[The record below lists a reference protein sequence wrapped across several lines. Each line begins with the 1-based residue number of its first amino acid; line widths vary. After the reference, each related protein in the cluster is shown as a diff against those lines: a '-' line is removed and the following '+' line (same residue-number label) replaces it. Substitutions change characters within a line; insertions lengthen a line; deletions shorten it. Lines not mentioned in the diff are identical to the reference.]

1 MKLDNFIDSAIKHI
15 QRGAVDRKSFFRHP
29 VLASTDGPNIFQRIV
44 VMREFDF
51 EKKSIVIFTD
61 SKSQKVGQILN
72 HPECSLLFWDPRKKL
87 QISVQS
93 KSHIEIDNSHYWSKI
108 NDRQQKDYTVNPPP
122 KSEIKAHDDYEFS
135 DQNRFTVINLTF
147 RSMDVLQLSDQGHVR
162 ATHDFE
168 NNTQSWVSP

>member
-1 MKLDNFIDSAIKHI
+1 MNLVNFIDNAMKHI
-15 QRGAVDRKSFFRHP
+15 QRGVVDRKSFFRHP

-61 SKSQKVGQILN
+61 SKSQKVGQILKY
-72 HPECSLLFWDPRKKL
+72 PECSLLFWDPRKKL

-93 KSHIEIDNSHYWSKI
+93 KSYEEIENLHYLSKI
-108 NDRQQKDYTVNPPP
+108 NDRQQKDFTVNPPP
-122 KSEIKAHDDYEFS
+122 KSEIKAHDDYEFG
-135 DQNRFTVINLTF
+135 DQNRFTVINLAF
-147 RSMDVLQLSDQGHVR
+147 KSMDVLQLSEQGHIR

>member
-1 MKLDNFIDSAIKHI
+1 MNLANFIDNAIKHI
-15 QRGAVDRKSFFRHP
+15 QRGVVDRKSFFRHP

-61 SKSQKVGQILN
+61 SKSQKVGQILKY
-72 HPECSLLFWDPRKKL
+72 PECSLLFWDPRKKL

-93 KSHIEIDNSHYWSKI
+93 KSHVEIENLHYLSKI
-108 NDRQQKDYTVNPPP
+108 NDRQQKDFTVNPPP
-122 KSEIKAHDDYEFS
+122 KSEIKAHDDYEFG
-135 DQNRFTVINLTF
+135 DQNRFTVINLAF
-147 RSMDVLQLSDQGHVR
+147 KSMDVLQLSEQGHIR

>member
-1 MKLDNFIDSAIKHI
+1 MNLVNFIDNAMKHI
-15 QRGAVDRKSFFRHP
+15 QRGVVDRKSFFRHP

-61 SKSQKVGQILN
+61 SKSQKVGQILKY
-72 HPECSLLFWDPRKKL
+72 PECSLLFWDPRKKL

-93 KSHIEIDNSHYWSKI
+93 KSYVEIENLHYLSKI
-108 NDRQQKDYTVNPPP
+108 NDRQQKDFTVNPPP
-122 KSEIKAHDDYEFS
+122 KSEIKAHDDYEFG
-135 DQNRFTVINLTF
+135 DQNRFTVINLAF
-147 RSMDVLQLSDQGHVR
+147 KSMDVLQLSVQGHIR

-168 NNTQSWVSP
+168 IIPSPG